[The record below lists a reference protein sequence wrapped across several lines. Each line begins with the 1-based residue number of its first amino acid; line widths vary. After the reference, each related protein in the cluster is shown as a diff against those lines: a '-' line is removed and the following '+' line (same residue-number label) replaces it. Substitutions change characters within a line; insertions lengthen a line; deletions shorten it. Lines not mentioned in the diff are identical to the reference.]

1 MKFLESPEE
10 KKSFAITSAIF
21 VILLLMCLFLGLTYM
36 DPPPEN
42 GIAINFGTS
51 DVGQGEIQ
59 PTEAIQSA
67 PQPTVSEPV
76 PSQEDEVL
84 TQDEDAP
91 VVVETKKE
99 TKKPVEKPKETPK
112 PKVVE
117 TPKPSQQTNNA
128 LSSILNGPKSD
139 GTAQGGHG
147 DDGLAGDKG
156 DPNGSIYSNSFYGN
170 GSGNGTGSGSGSG
183 YGLNG
188 RRLASPGKKV
198 EQCGNES
205 GTVVVQITVQKSG
218 NVTKTQYTRG
228 TTNTTPCVLEAAYK
242 TARAYK
248 WQQDEDAPETQIGF
262 VVVNFKLGE

>member
-1 MKFLESPEE
+1 MKFLETPEE
-10 KKSFAITSAIF
+10 QKSFAITSAIF
-21 VILLLMCLFLGLTYM
+21 VILLFLCLFLGLTYM

-67 PQPTVSEPV
+67 PKPTVSEPV
-76 PSQEDEVL
+76 TSQQDEVL

-91 VVVETKKE
+91 VAVETKKE
-99 TKKPVEKPKETPK
+99 IKKAVEKPKEIVK

-117 TPKPSQQTNNA
+117 KPKQPSKETNNA
-128 LSSILNGPKSD
+128 LDALLNGPKSD
-139 GTAQGGHG
+139 GKAQGGHG
-147 DDGLAGDKG
+147 DDGLPGDKG

-170 GSGNGTGSGSGSG
+170 GTGNGTGSGRG

-188 RRLASPGKKV
+188 RSLARKGEKV
-198 EQCGNES
+198 QQCGNET
-205 GTVVVQITVQKSG
+205 GKVIVQITVNKSG
-218 NVTKTQYTRG
+218 DVVKTQYVKG

-242 TARAYK
+242 TARSYK
-248 WQQDEDAPETQIGF
+248 WKPDSDAPDTQVGWIE
-262 VVVNFKLGE
+262 VNFTIGE

>member
-170 GSGNGTGSGSGSG
+170 GSGNGTGSGSGTG
-183 YGLNG
+183 WGLAG
-188 RRLASPGKKV
+188 RKLAGNTKKQQDCNEEGK
-198 EQCGNES
+198 
-205 GTVVVQITVQKSG
+205 VVVKIWVNRNGSVIKAERSQ
-218 NVTKTQYTRG
+218 G
-228 TTNTTPCVLEAAYK
+228 TTNTNPCLVNPALE
-242 TARAYK
+242 TAKSFK
-248 WQQDEDAPETQIGF
+248 WQADADAPETQIGF
-262 VVVNFKLGE
+262 VVINFKLGE

>member
-21 VILLLMCLFLGLTYM
+21 VILLLLCLFLGLTYM

-84 TQDEDAP
+84 TQDEEAP

-117 TPKPSQQTNNA
+117 TPKPSQQTNSA

-139 GTAQGGHG
+139 GKAQGGHG

-170 GSGNGTGSGSGSG
+170 GSGNGTGSGSGTG
-183 YGLNG
+183 WGLAG
-188 RRLASPGKKV
+188 RKLAGNTKKQQDCNEEGK
-198 EQCGNES
+198 
-205 GTVVVQITVQKSG
+205 VVVKIWVNRNGSVIKAERSQ
-218 NVTKTQYTRG
+218 G
-228 TTNTTPCVLEAAYK
+228 TTNTNPCLVNPALE
-242 TARAYK
+242 TAKSFK
-248 WQQDEDAPETQIGF
+248 WQADSDAPETQIGF
-262 VVVNFKLGE
+262 VVINFKLGE